1 MVFLY
6 RWINRIFILLTLV
19 AMAISIVVIITPVS
33 AATIVVNTNADNTIA
48 GDGFCTLREAINN
61 ANSTTGDTTAGD
73 CVAGVV
79 GPDTILLP
87 TGTYTLTSGS
97 KLPFINSNI
106 TIIGVEAE
114 TTIIEASDCNPVDED
129 TCTHHHRVFD
139 VFSAGYLT
147 LEEVTVRHGFGS
159 VEGDGS
165 IDGGGIRNQGNL
177 TISKSIISDN
187 KATYGGGIWNF
198 GTGNVT
204 LVDSTLS
211 NNKATNSGGGIWS
224 NTDLTLMNTVVSDND
239 AASAGGGIF
248 NSTGSTASV
257 SGGTFSGNTANNGG
271 GILNYGILTIEAS
284 ATFTENTSQTS
295 GGGIFTG
302 SSGAVTLSD
311 STLSANMAQSLG
323 GGLYSSGGIVTIIN
337 SDLTGNSAMNGG
349 GIANYAEMNLTGGTI
364 SGNSVQ
370 YQGAGILNSGEL
382 VIANGIITGN
392 VADNGGGISN
402 SGILSITET
411 RLSGNQAEAKGGAIH
426 SYSSGTLTLSAVEIS
441 ENLANYGGGI
451 SHDTSQTMTLVDSTI
466 SKNTAN
472 QQGGGLYCGSASTS
486 VVNTITNS
494 IFLENT
500 SVNYGGGI
508 FNFGNLEI
516 THSRFEANSA
526 TIQSGGGI
534 YTYGDAVTTRV
545 EQSTLIRNTASNGG
559 GIINYSN
566 LEILDSSFIENTA
579 LGTSGYGG
587 GINNQKNLHISNS
600 TFSGNL
606 AAFGGGGVMN
616 SSNGSML
623 MINCTLTG
631 NSANNGGGLHNVG
644 ALDFANTIIANSVSI
659 SDCWN
664 NDGTITTN
672 SQNLIMDGT
681 CSPDLS
687 GDPLLSP
694 LANNG
699 GPTLTH
705 ALKCDSPAI
714 DVADAAY
721 CPATDQRG
729 VERPQG
735 DGCDIGAFEL
745 DSGFLIFLPLILR

>member
-1 MVFLY
+1 MYHL
-6 RWINRIFILLTLV
+6 RRIKPYIILMILL
-19 AMAISIVVIITPVS
+19 AAAISIQLTSTPAS
-33 AATIVVNTNADNTIA
+33 AAVIVVNTNADNAIA

-61 ANSTTGDTTAGD
+61 ANSTTGDTTDDD

-87 TGTYTLTSGS
+87 TGTYTLTSGI
-97 KLPFINSNI
+97 KLPFINSKI
-106 TIIGVEAE
+106 TIIGVDAE
-114 TTIIEASDCNPVDED
+114 TTIIEASACNPVDED

-177 TISKSIISDN
+177 TITKSIISDN

-211 NNKATNSGGGIWS
+211 NNKATYAGGGIWS
-224 NTDLTLMNTVVSDND
+224 NTDLTVMNTVVSDND

-248 NSTGSTASV
+248 NSTGSMMNV
-257 SGGTFSGNTANNGG
+257 SGGIFSGNTANNGG
-271 GILNYGILTIEAS
+271 GILNYGSLTIGEN
-284 ATFTENTSQTS
+284 ATFTGNIAQTS

-302 SSGAVTLSD
+302 SNGAVTLAD
-311 STLSANMAQSLG
+311 STFSANVAQSFG
-323 GGLYSSGGIVTIIN
+323 GGLYSGGGAVNILA

-349 GIANYAEMNLTGGTI
+349 GIANNAEMNLTGGTI
-364 SGNSVQ
+364 SGNSAQ
-370 YQGAGILNSGEL
+370 SQGAGILNSGEL
-382 VIANGIITGN
+382 VITSGIITGN

-411 RLSGNQAEAKGGAIH
+411 RLSGNQVDAKGGAIH
-426 SYSSGTLTLSAVEIS
+426 NYSSGSLTLSAVEIS

-451 SHDTSQTMTLVDSTI
+451 SHDTAQTMTLVDSTI

-472 QQGGGLYCGSASTS
+472 QQGGGLYSGSASTG

-508 FNFGNLEI
+508 FNYGNLEI
-516 THSRFEANSA
+516 THSRFEANTA
-526 TIQSGGGI
+526 TNQSGGGI

-545 EQSTLIRNTASNGG
+545 EQSTLIKNTAFNGG

-606 AAFGGGGVMN
+606 AANGGGGVLN
-616 SSNGSML
+616 SINGSMQ

-631 NSANNGGGLHNVG
+631 NGANNGGGLHNVG
-644 ALDFANTIIANSVSI
+644 ALDFANTIIANSVGI

-672 SQNLIMDGT
+672 SHNLIMDGT
-681 CSPDLS
+681 CSPYVS

-705 ALKCDSPAI
+705 ALKRDSPAI
-714 DVADAAY
+714 DVADPAY

-745 DSGFLIFLPLILR
+745 KPGSQIFLPLILR